1 MPHTAM
7 FRHRV
12 LKLLPLR
19 TAPYIITAGEYLQ
32 DVMKTSHTYRS
43 IGSRG
48 LAVVSGLALA
58 LGGFLSSD
66 GYTAQVEVSEQSTA
80 NGCATVED
88 CFAAAAWPKERLGH
102 ALTKDQVVALKLE
115 RLRKVMEKFPATL
128 WAKRAGLLSGV
139 ILIDRNPAGA
149 LPYLRAAQR
158 DFLVLDDYIRFWI
171 GEALLRVGEAKEA
184 ADMFEGL
191 PQAVPDSN
199 LLNQVALRAGEAW
212 YQASSCS
219 EAMPWFVK
227 AVTVND
233 KDPQISQAWL
243 RLASCYLRENQLT
256 EGRETLKQLW
266 TKFPQTKEARE
277 AEILL
282 KSNIGGMPWTA
293 VPDMHYE
300 RAQAFFGQAL
310 HAEAIE
316 ELKKFLAQ
324 DPSSPLRGD
333 AKLKLGM
340 AQVRLKLYDQARD
353 TFHALTAEQG
363 LRANEANVW
372 LGRVYLRLGLG
383 EKLLDLCRTLPK
395 RTVTPEQKGQIN
407 LFAGIWLE
415 DETRFDE
422 AIARYRQVDKFGE
435 PASQRMEAQWR
446 EGWVLYRTAR
456 YREAIS
462 VWRQIVD
469 QKDSDF
475 EPQALYWIARSY
487 GHVEDVKSKETFAL
501 LCQRFPYTYYCQLA
515 REHTDI
521 SIAGQAKRESSVAA
535 SSTQPASD
543 MPQMSVQDN
552 PTNSRMQIE
561 LQPAYRRAVE
571 LRTLGLE
578 QDAARELGAL
588 TDRYGRDP
596 EMLAALS
603 MMLNEVGA
611 YHHALRLVRSRFR
624 QKLERTGGVVA
635 DGLWS
640 VAYPTGLI
648 PTIKTSGASGVDPFL
663 VAAII
668 REESQYDWRAV
679 SRVGAIGLMQVMP
692 ATANAVAQQHR
703 LPTLSREDLFDQE
716 INIRIGAR
724 YVEQLFTQF
733 AGNVAQTIAA
743 YNAGP
748 IVVGTWVA
756 TYRGRS
762 EDEFV
767 ELIQYQETRQYV
779 KRVLRSY
786 KEYLRLAGVQ
796 KAVS

>member
-1 MPHTAM
+1 MNANEC
-7 FRHRV
+7 RQ
-12 LKLLPLR
+12 
-19 TAPYIITAGEYLQ
+19 A
-32 DVMKTSHTYRS
+32 VMKIYNKYRS
-43 IGSRG
+43 LGGYG
-48 LAVVSGLALA
+48 LVIASGLALV
-58 LGGFLSSD
+58 LGGFLSSE
-66 GYTAQVEVSEQSTA
+66 GYTAQVETSEQSAA
-80 NGCATVED
+80 NGCMTAED

-102 ALTKDQVVALKLE
+102 ALAKDQVVALKLE
-115 RLRKVMEKFPATL
+115 RLRKVTEGFPATL

-139 ILIDRNPAGA
+139 ILIERSPAGA

-158 DFLVLDDYIRFWI
+158 DFPVLDDYIRFWI
-171 GEALLRVGEAKEA
+171 GEALLRLGDAKEA
-184 ADMFEGL
+184 AGMFEGV

-212 YQASSCS
+212 YQASSCP
-219 EAMPWFVK
+219 EAVAWFVK
-227 AVTVND
+227 AVNVND

-243 RLASCYLRENQLT
+243 RLASCYLREHQLT

-277 AEILL
+277 AEALL
-282 KSNIGGMPWTA
+282 GSIGGVPWTA
-293 VPDMHYE
+293 APDMHYE
-300 RAQAFFGQAL
+300 RAQAFLGQSL

-316 ELKKFLAQ
+316 ELKKFLAR
-324 DPSSPLRGD
+324 DPFSPQRWD
-333 AKLKLGM
+333 AKLKLGI

-363 LRANEANVW
+363 SRVDEAIVW
-372 LGRVYLRLGLG
+372 LGRVYLRQGLG

-395 RTVTPEQKGQIN
+395 RTLTPEQKGQIY

-415 DETRFDE
+415 DEARFDE
-422 AIARYRQVDKFGE
+422 AIARYRQVAKSGE
-435 PASQRMEAQWR
+435 PASQRAEAQWR

-456 YREAIS
+456 YQEAIS
-462 VWRQIVD
+462 VWQQIVD

-487 GHVEDVKSKETFAL
+487 SHVEGAKSKEVFAL
-501 LCQRFPYTYYCQLA
+501 LCRRFPYTYYCQLA
-515 REHTDI
+515 REHTDP
-521 SIAGQAKRESSVAA
+521 SGAAQTKQDGSVVAA
-535 SSTQPASD
+535 SSTQPASEVT
-543 MPQMSVQDN
+543 PTSVQDN
-552 PTNSRMQIE
+552 QTSSRMQIE

-578 QDAARELGAL
+578 QEAARELGVL
-588 TDRYGRDP
+588 TDRYSRDP
-596 EMLAALS
+596 EVLAALS

-624 QKLERTGGVVA
+624 EQLERTGGVVA

-648 PTIKTSGASGVDPFL
+648 PTIKMSGANGVDPFL

-668 REESQYDWRAV
+668 REESQYDRRAV

-692 ATANAVAQQHR
+692 ATANAVAQQYR
-703 LPTLSREDLFDQE
+703 LPSLSRDDLFDQE
-716 INIRIGAR
+716 TNIRIGAR

-733 AGNVAQTIAA
+733 SGNIVQTIAA

-748 IVVGTWVA
+748 IVVGTWAA

-786 KEYLRLAGVQ
+786 REYLRLAGTQ
-796 KAVS
+796 KTVS